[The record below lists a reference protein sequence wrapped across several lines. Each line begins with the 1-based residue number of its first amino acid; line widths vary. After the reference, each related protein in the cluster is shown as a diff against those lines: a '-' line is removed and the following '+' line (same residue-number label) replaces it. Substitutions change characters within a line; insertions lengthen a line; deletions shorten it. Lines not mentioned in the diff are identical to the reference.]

1 MLLSHCS
8 RLQNMQQDGKQLTG
22 HLSCFPSASAD
33 ADACNVDSL
42 SKIACCEWHSLARNV
57 NVRRMCAVL
66 QHQLKHAAHT
76 MAVHAAGCCDT
87 PRCP

>member
-1 MLLSHCS
+1 M
-8 RLQNMQQDGKQLTG
+8 RRDGKQLTG
-22 HLSCFPSASAD
+22 HLFSFPSASAD
-33 ADACNVDSL
+33 ADACDVESL

-66 QHQLKHAAHT
+66 QYQLQHAART